1 MAGCG
6 IDAARGIHLRLQ
18 QIAAARKQSIGPDGA
33 HGMIVYQSTRQ
44 RFLEDV
50 ERQPIE
56 DLIAAAYLERTG
68 RYAPDGEYRAWRNSV
83 MQMADVLT
91 DNGMPDSMGIGIE
104 LGIPQ
109 TAKRLDFVLS
119 GTTDDGDSRVI
130 IVELKQWSNSRVSDR
145 DGLIYANR
153 GGRAEVEGAHP
164 CYQAWSYAALLE
176 GFNEAV
182 HSDGIALNPCA
193 YLHNHHRDG
202 IIDAPRYAPYIEKA
216 PLFLRGPS
224 ERNRLREFIKQHVPK
239 GDDAEALYR
248 IENGRIRP
256 SKMLA
261 DSLVGMLKGNREFVL
276 VDDQKVVFETCL
288 AKARTASSA
297 RKQVVIVRGGP
308 GTGKSVVAINLIVE
322 LTKQGLL
329 SKYVSKNAA
338 PRAVYAQKLRG
349 QRRNTEISG
358 MFGGSGAFVDVEPG
372 TFDAL
377 VVDEAHRLNEKSG
390 LYGNLGENQI
400 KELISAAKCTILFT
414 DDDQMVTLSDI
425 GHCAELESW
434 ACRLGADVTH
444 LELASQ
450 FRCAGSD
457 GYLAWL
463 DHTLGIR
470 ETANTDFT
478 PESFDF
484 RVVDTPTALDDLIR
498 TRNGNNKSRLV
509 AGYCWDWKSKR
520 NVDEFDIAMPEFG
533 FNRQWNLGSDGSLWL
548 IAPNSIEQVGCIHTC
563 QGLELDYVGVI
574 VGPDFTV
581 RDGMLE
587 TSPAGRSVMD
597 RSIRGWKTLMRHD
610 PEGTAQRLDRIIRN
624 TYRTLMTRGMKGCY
638 VYCTD
643 PAVAA
648 YFRERLA
655 PPTPPDNVR

>member
-1 MAGCG
+1 
-6 IDAARGIHLRLQ
+6 
-18 QIAAARKQSIGPDGA
+18 
-33 HGMIVYQSTRQ
+33 MIVYHSTRQ
-44 RFLEDV
+44 RFLEDND
-50 ERQPIE
+50 RHAIE
-56 DLIAAAYLERTG
+56 DLIASEYLRKTG
-68 RYAPDGEYRAWRNSV
+68 RYAPEGEYRAWRQSL
-83 MQMADVLT
+83 MQMADVLADET
-91 DNGMPDSMGIGIE
+91 MPALMGVGIE

-109 TAKRLDFVLS
+109 TAKRIDFVLS
-119 GTTDDGDSRVI
+119 GAAEDGSARVV
-130 IVELKQWSNSRVSDR
+130 IVELKQWSSSRVSER

-153 GGRAEVEGAHP
+153 GGRAEIEGTHP

-182 HSDGIALNPCA
+182 HGEGIKLNPCA
-193 YLHNHHRDG
+193 YLHNYHRDG
-202 IIDAPRYAPYIEKA
+202 VIDAPRYAPYFEKA
-216 PLFLRGPS
+216 PLFLRGPT
-224 ERNRLREFIKQHVPK
+224 ERNKLRDFIKRHVPT
-239 GDDAEALYR
+239 GDSCAALYR

-261 DSLVGMLKGNREFVL
+261 DSLASMLKGNREFVL
-276 VDDQKVVFETCL
+276 IDDQKVVYETCL
-288 AKARTASSA
+288 ARARTASA
-297 RKQVVIVRGGP
+297 ERKQVVIVRGGP

-329 SKYVSKNAA
+329 SKYISKNAA

-349 QRRNTEISG
+349 HRRHVEISG
-358 MFGGSGAFVDVEPG
+358 MFGGSGAFFDAEPD

-400 KELISAAKCTILFT
+400 KELIAAAKCTILFT
-414 DDDQMVTLSDI
+414 DDDQMVTLADI
-425 GHCAELESW
+425 GHTAELESW
-434 ACRLGADVTH
+434 ANRLGAEVTH

-463 DHTLGIR
+463 DDVLGIR
-470 ETANTDFT
+470 ETANPTLEAGT
-478 PESFDF
+478 YDF
-484 RVVDTPTALDDLIR
+484 RVVDSPAELDRLIR
-498 TRNGNNKSRLV
+498 ERNGGNKSRLV

-520 NVDEFDIAMPEFG
+520 NPDAYDIVIPESG
-533 FNRQWNLGSDGSLWL
+533 FSRQWNLGSDGSLW
-548 IAPNSIEQVGCIHTC
+548 ITAPGSVEQVGCIHTC

-574 VGPDFTV
+574 IGPDLAIGNGQLT
-581 RDGMLE
+581 
-587 TSPAGRSVMD
+587 TNAAGRSKMD
-597 RSIRGWKTLMRHD
+597 RSIRGWKALIKRD
-610 PEGTAQRLDRIIRN
+610 PIATHERLDRIIRN

-648 YFRERLA
+648 HLRSRLDVKPA
-655 PPTPPDNVR
+655 